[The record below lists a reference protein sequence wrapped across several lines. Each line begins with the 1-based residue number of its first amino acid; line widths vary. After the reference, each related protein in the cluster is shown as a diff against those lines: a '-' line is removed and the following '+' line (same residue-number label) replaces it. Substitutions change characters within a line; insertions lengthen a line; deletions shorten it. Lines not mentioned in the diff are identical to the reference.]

1 MQIVDTFFYLGQM
14 HNPHHKLLELFA
26 DLAKIDALDIELATK
41 LFEPIETVKGQR
53 LVEENTVA
61 KYLYFINSGF
71 VRVYYY
77 HDGSEIT
84 NHLNCPPGFI
94 TSFNSFINGEKSNEV
109 VECISNCN
117 LLRISK
123 NDLDTLYKHST
134 KSAEIGRIIYEQ
146 ALAYNEQRTKDIITL
161 SADQRYLKLM
171 TQHPDII
178 QNVPLQYIA
187 SFIGIKPESLSRI
200 RKQVIS

>member
-1 MQIVDTFFYLGQM
+1 MD
-14 HNPHHKLLELFA
+14 NPHLKLLELFA
-26 DLAKIDALDIELATK
+26 DMAKIDATDIDLTKK

-71 VRVYYY
+71 VRVYYL

-94 TSFNSFINGEKSNEV
+94 TSLNSFVTGAKSTEV
-109 VECISNCN
+109 VECITNCS

-123 NDLDTLYKHST
+123 QNLDTLYQQSNIN
-134 KSAEIGRIIYEQ
+134 AEIGRIVYEQ

-187 SFIGIKPESLSRI
+187 SFIGIKSESLSRI
-200 RKQVIS
+200 RKLVIS